1 MIVSIYVNDRCQET
15 LFQYS
20 TVAECPT
27 FRQLVVKL
35 QGKDESW
42 ESKYCNE
49 INSELKLCRHVS
61 LLNPVVYWCLI
72 SCSESTVSVVS
83 LLEEIDLLLLQYFD
97 KDQLTKQKINNN
109 LNRLSMLFHC
119 ILDAGQPVITDSNR
133 LKAMVPSRNDL
144 SKLLKTTTNT
154 ITKTLQQPDGSM
166 FKNGPE
172 KSRFSGS
179 RYPSS
184 SASSVSSFHVG
195 SPGSS
200 LVDHSVDESGVPWRM
215 SGINYAN
222 NEIFIDM
229 SEEINAIVEKGKLLT
244 GHIKGCIDLNNHLSG
259 QPLVEMKLGLLDHKL
274 SHLNTTFHRCIL
286 EDKANSI
293 NDLIAGKFTK
303 LTFVP
308 PDGRT
313 RLCQYTL
320 PLVKRDSNLGIID
333 VNLQSSL
340 GKRLDEFEVR
350 VTVGMSTTVK
360 EIENMSMTIR
370 MNRNFKG
377 IVRVM
382 RNTHGGVETNMTRGE
397 VNWHLDKNMVCGSMA
412 VLRCIAELEP
422 ELASNDQTSSR
433 SSVVQP
439 PSSHLTSLLQPSFI
453 KCYYEHKSQLPSG
466 IKLQSIDVVNGGPKK
481 PFKGVKY
488 LTKTGSLEY
497 R

>member
-109 LNRLSMLFHC
+109 LDRLSMLFHC

-179 RYPSS
+179 R
-184 SASSVSSFHVG
+184 
-195 SPGSS
+195 
-200 LVDHSVDESGVPWRM
+200 
-215 SGINYAN
+215 
-222 NEIFIDM
+222 
-229 SEEINAIVEKGKLLT
+229 
-244 GHIKGCIDLNNHLSG
+244 
-259 QPLVEMKLGLLDHKL
+259 
-274 SHLNTTFHRCIL
+274 RC
-286 EDKANSI
+286 
-293 NDLIAGKFTK
+293 
-303 LTFVP
+303 V
-308 PDGRT
+308 
-313 RLCQYTL
+313 
-320 PLVKRDSNLGIID
+320 
-333 VNLQSSL
+333 
-340 GKRLDEFEVR
+340 
-350 VTVGMSTTVK
+350 
-360 EIENMSMTIR
+360 
-370 MNRNFKG
+370 
-377 IVRVM
+377 
-382 RNTHGGVETNMTRGE
+382 
-397 VNWHLDKNMVCGSMA
+397 
-412 VLRCIAELEP
+412 
-422 ELASNDQTSSR
+422 
-433 SSVVQP
+433 
-439 PSSHLTSLLQPSFI
+439 
-453 KCYYEHKSQLPSG
+453 
-466 IKLQSIDVVNGGPKK
+466 
-481 PFKGVKY
+481 
-488 LTKTGSLEY
+488 
-497 R
+497 